1 MIIFS
6 WLQNQSKKSSIVIE
20 KEKEPINKNIVIR
33 NKTKLPENS
42 NGFNYVKNNDAIGN
56 KDNILID
63 DEVSEFYKNK
73 NKDRQIKNLANKPYE
88 IDKEEVISNQESG
101 LREYLSN
108 DILINGIILSE
119 IIAPPRALKPY
130 NFKRYKR
137 LG

>member
-33 NKTKLPENS
+33 NKLKLPKNS
-42 NGFNYVKNNDAIGN
+42 NGFNYVKDNDTIGN

-73 NKDRQIKNLANKPYE
+73 NKDKKIKNLTNKPLAT
-88 IDKEEVISNQESG
+88 DKEEVIPKQESG

-119 IIAPPRALKPY
+119 IIALPRALKPY